1 MYLASSFCYY
11 PDLFGRGLTRIRI
24 ILKLHTFLYEK
35 AFRPHEPSESA
46 RRNHMFLNCSSEW
59 IFFLSDAFGEFVRGT
74 QRELIVRNQLNIA
87 LLNVF

>member
-11 PDLFGRGLTRIRI
+11 PDLFGRGLTGIRI
-24 ILKLHTFLYEK
+24 ILKPHTFLYEK

-59 IFFLSDAFGEFVRGT
+59 IFFYPTRLVNWSEAPNE
-74 QRELIVRNQLNIA
+74 N
-87 LLNVF
+87 